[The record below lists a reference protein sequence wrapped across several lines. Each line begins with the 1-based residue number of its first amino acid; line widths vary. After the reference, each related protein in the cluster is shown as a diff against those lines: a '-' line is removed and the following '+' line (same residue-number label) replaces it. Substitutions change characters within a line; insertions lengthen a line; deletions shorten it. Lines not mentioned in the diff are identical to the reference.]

1 MSLLFVYVTLVGGM
15 TASIQVTRGVVRGV
29 GKLIEG
35 EPRAALGEVV
45 GGLVAPLHSA
55 FAQMYRLGDDVCQA
69 ANALSLDESEPA
81 PSVQSIHRDRQPFPQ
96 RDGVPGLNPA

>member
-1 MSLLFVYVTLVGGM
+1 MSFLVAYVTFVGGI
-15 TASIQVTRGVVRGV
+15 TASLQVTRGVVRGV

-45 GGLVAPLHSA
+45 GGLVAPLHSV
-55 FAQMYRLGDDVCQA
+55 FNQMYRLGDDICHA
-69 ANALSLDESEPA
+69 ANALSLEESEALASPPSLPA
-81 PSVQSIHRDRQPFPQ
+81 NRQPFPQ